1 MPATASDLARFN
13 IPEIVTFEP
22 GAGGLIKAVIT
33 APTGKADVYLHGATI
48 AHFRPEKSDPVLFL
62 SKTSNF
68 MPNKAIRGGVPVIFP
83 WFGPHPTDK
92 SQAQHGFVRMMEWS
106 VASTSSNPDNTA
118 TLVLTIASSSETKK
132 VWPYDFAIRF
142 TIKVGDSLDMHFEV
156 TNTGSTPF
164 TYDEALHTYF
174 NIPDIKTT
182 QVEGL
187 ENTEFVDKVDGG
199 KRVKQHGP
207 VVFSGETDRVYL
219 NTPATCTIKSGGKTI
234 AKIAKEGSLAT
245 VVWNPGG
252 TKAEAIADLA
262 GNQWP
267 GFCCVE
273 TVNALDNRI
282 TLQPGAKHAMRSVV
296 SAG

>member
-1 MPATASDLARFN
+1 
-13 IPEIVTFEP
+13 
-22 GAGGLIKAVIT
+22 
-33 APTGKADVYLHGATI
+33 
-48 AHFRPEKSDPVLFL
+48 
-62 SKTSNF
+62 
-68 MPNKAIRGGVPVIFP
+68 
-83 WFGPHPTDK
+83 
-92 SQAQHGFVRMMEWS
+92 
-106 VASTSSNPDNTA
+106 
-118 TLVLTIASSSETKK
+118 
-132 VWPYDFAIRF
+132 
-142 TIKVGDSLDMHFEV
+142 
-156 TNTGSTPF
+156 
-164 TYDEALHTYF
+164 
-174 NIPDIKTT
+174 
-182 QVEGL
+182 
-187 ENTEFVDKVDGG
+187 VDGG

-207 VVFSGETDRVYL
+207 VVFTGETDRVYL